1 MREVN
6 TLLDSPKS
14 SILQPW
20 TIRYEPI
27 PDLTKKPLLS
37 SIQSLPQ
44 LELKPLPNTL
54 KYVYLGP
61 NNTLPVIIATSLN
74 SDQENQLVDLLKHKS
89 VIGWS
94 VADLKRISIS
104 VCMHRIYYEENTKP
118 SRESQRRLNPNMR
131 EVVQKEVVKWLDAGI
146 ILSLIHI

>member
-1 MREVN
+1 MN

-44 LELKPLPNTL
+44 LELKSLPNMV
-54 KYVYLGP
+54 KYVYLGS
-61 NNTLPVIIATSLN
+61 NNTLPVIITTSLN
-74 SDQENQLVDLLKHKS
+74 SDQENQLVDLLKQHKS
-89 VIGWS
+89 AIGWS
-94 VADLKRISIS
+94 VVNLKGISPT
-104 VCMHRIYYEENTKP
+104 VCMHRIY
-118 SRESQRRLNPNMR
+118 Q
-131 EVVQKEVVKWLDAGI
+131 AI
-146 ILSLIHI
+146 